1 MKMKYLIFLLAIL
14 FVSCA
19 HETAVDKRH
28 KCVVELVREGVPA
41 KEAAEA
47 CKYTFRNEIEIA
59 PRSNLK

>member
-1 MKMKYLIFLLAIL
+1 MKFLLAFL
-14 FVSCA
+14 FISCA

-47 CKYTFRNEIEIA
+47 CKYTFRNDMVIA
-59 PRSNLK
+59 PRGKLK